1 MLSKELTAYFRDLM
15 LILTLQN
22 DAKKMVLVPADVYE
36 KMQAQATSENYVKIV
51 RAIDKLSEVEQELRF
66 SVKPRIVIETCL
78 IRAMHNN
85 NLENRISELEKKL
98 EGFILE
104 DKKKITKA
112 SGAVATATVVQVA
125 TETTRTLSREERLM
139 GCMLKN
145 FRQNSNMLAY
155 SLLTRVEDF
164 EIVGNKFVLRT
175 DDAGIYDQLT
185 DKKNR
190 ETIETFL
197 RSVNFECVIEK
208 KENKM
213 ETLKNKLLQEFG
225 SKLKI
230 VE

>member
-1 MLSKELTAYFRDLM
+1 
-15 LILTLQN
+15 
-22 DAKKMVLVPADVYE
+22 
-36 KMQAQATSENYVKIV
+36 
-51 RAIDKLSEVEQELRF
+51 
-66 SVKPRIVIETCL
+66 
-78 IRAMHNN
+78 
-85 NLENRISELEKKL
+85 
-98 EGFILE
+98 
-104 DKKKITKA
+104 
-112 SGAVATATVVQVA
+112 
-125 TETTRTLSREERLM
+125 
-139 GCMLKN
+139 
-145 FRQNSNMLAY
+145 MLAY